1 MTTVLHIDGMREEI
15 SLMDAD
21 TGQTLKTWKIKDTD
35 NTWSERYAMQ
45 FEVEEV
51 AE

>member
-1 MTTVLHIDGMREEI
+1 MTRVLHIDELKGEI

-21 TGQTLKTWKIKDTD
+21 TGQVLEEWKIKNTD
-35 NTWSERYAMQ
+35 NTWSERYTMQ

-51 AE
+51 AK

>member
-1 MTTVLHIDGMREEI
+1 MTTVLHIDELKGEI

-21 TGQTLKTWKIKDTD
+21 TGQTFKEWKIKNTD